1 MKRIILFASVLGVA
15 ATMAVAAA
23 DSKDTYAAS
32 CARCHGAD
40 GKGQTKMGVLLGA
53 KDYTDPAVQAALT
66 DADATKAIKEGF
78 KTQEGKTAMKPATTL
93 SDSDIQGLVAYM
105 RAFKK

>member
-1 MKRIILFASVLGVA
+1 MKRIILLAGVLGFVA
-15 ATMAVAAA
+15 TLAASA
-23 DSKDTYAAS
+23 DPKGTYTTS

-53 KDYTDPAVQAALT
+53 KDYTDPAVQAALS

-78 KTQEGKTAMKPATTL
+78 KTQDGKTAMKPSTL
-93 SDSDIQGLVAYM
+93 SDSDIQGLVTYM